1 MTMDNNQAQ
10 RVTLRCRFSK
20 TGPIRYISHL
30 DLTRSFHRALAR
42 AEIKLKFS
50 EGFSPHPKF
59 TFALPLSVG
68 MESLC
73 EVADFTLKE
82 GAELSPDEVKER
94 LAAQMPAGIT
104 ILSVEEVTEKL
115 SEIAWARYEVF
126 LPQASP
132 DLIPQ
137 IKEALNSDLSVEKKN
152 KKGKWVTKSIA
163 PGIFS
168 FEAKEK
174 DGGVALIL
182 ALGAGGE
189 NVLAPDLVLK
199 ALTDAVPG
207 FDSAGRS
214 ATRLALLRDDGSE
227 F

>member
-1 MTMDNNQAQ
+1 MEQQENSTLS
-10 RVTLRCRFSK
+10 LRCRFSK

-30 DLTRSFHRALAR
+30 DLTRTFHRALAR

-82 GAELSPDEVKER
+82 GSLLSPEEVKLR
-94 LAAQMPAGIT
+94 LAAQMPAGIE
-104 ILSVEEVTEKL
+104 ILSVAEVTEKL
-115 SEIAWARYEVF
+115 NQIAWARYEVF
-126 LPQASP
+126 LPRLSP
-132 DLIPQ
+132 DLIP
-137 IKEALNSDLSVEKKN
+137 ALEKAMDSDLTVEKKN

-168 FEAKEK
+168 FEVKPRE
-174 DGGVALIL
+174 GGAALIL
-182 ALGAGGE
+182 VLGAGGE
-189 NVLAPDLVLK
+189 NVLGPDLVLK
-199 ALTDAVPG
+199 ALAEAVPG
-207 FDSAGRS
+207 FDCAGR
-214 ATRLALLRDDGSE
+214 TLVRQALLRADGTE